1 MSEELF
7 FRAHAGLPR
16 QAPGSESTTR
26 TLLRLAGQLPENP
39 RVLDIGSGPGSSSIL
54 LAQLTT
60 GHVTAIDTHDP
71 FLAELTER
79 AKTADVSDSIATLNA
94 PMEDIPLPD
103 GCADLIWAEGSA
115 YLMGF
120 DAALASWRRLLADDG
135 VIVLTEAEWLTPAPS
150 TGAKTFWDEG
160 YPAMRT
166 TGENVTAA
174 MQSGYEVRAVYV
186 LPDDDWAQ
194 YYDPLTQRIAELRAA
209 GVDEY
214 FLSMLGQEI
223 SIRASH
229 GHDYAYT
236 GYVLRP
242 RVASVA

>member
-16 QAPGSESTTR
+16 QAPGSEATTR
-26 TLLRLAGQLPENP
+26 TLLQLAGRLPERP
-39 RVLDIGSGPGSSSIL
+39 RILDIGSGPGSSSIL
-54 LAQLTT
+54 LAQLAN
-60 GHVTAIDTHDP
+60 GHVTAIDTHQP
-71 FLAELTER
+71 FLTELTER
-79 AKTADVSDSIATLNA
+79 AAAADVSDSITTLDA
-94 PMEDIPLPD
+94 PMEDLPLPD

-115 YLMGF
+115 YVMGF
-120 DAALASWRRLLADDG
+120 DAALALWRRLLSDDG
-135 VIVLTEAEWLTPAPS
+135 VIVLTEAEWLTPSPS
-150 TGAKTFWDEG
+150 AGARAFWDEG

-174 MQSGYEVRAVYV
+174 MRSGYQVRAVYV

-194 YYDPLTQRIAELRAA
+194 YYDPLTTRIAELRTA

-214 FLSMLGQEI
+214 FLTMLGQEI
-223 SIRASH
+223 AIRAAH
-229 GHDYAYT
+229 GRDYAYT

-242 RVASVA
+242 RVASDA